1 MVTKA
6 GNSAWPDDADLKERV
21 KRTVWSYKTTVHV
34 SKASQGGYGK
44 ISG

>member
-6 GNSAWPDDADLKERV
+6 GNSTWSDDADLKEHV

-34 SKASQGGYGK
+34 SKVS
-44 ISG
+44 